1 MNGWKSLD
9 VKTKLAYITAIFALI
24 VGFGLTIAGFC
35 VDPIGVVSDS
45 VLWVLGQTLVYAGS
59 IFGVALYT
67 TGSVANMKK
76 EIQDFLKKEKVD

>member
-1 MNGWKSLD
+1 MD
-9 VKTKLAYITAIFALI
+9 IKTKLAYVTAIVALI

-76 EIQDFLKKEKVD
+76 EIQEFLNKETE

>member
-9 VKTKLAYITAIFALI
+9 IKTKLAYITAIVALI

-59 IFGVALYT
+59 IFGVALYA

-76 EIQDFLKKEKVD
+76 EIKEFLNKETE